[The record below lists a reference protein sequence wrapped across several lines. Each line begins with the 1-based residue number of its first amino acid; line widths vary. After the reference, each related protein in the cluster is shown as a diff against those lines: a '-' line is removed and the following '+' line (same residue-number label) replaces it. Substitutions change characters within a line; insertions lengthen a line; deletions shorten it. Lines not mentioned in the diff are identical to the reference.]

1 MTPSRILYIDL
12 TKRRSETVEKPE
24 LFERYL
30 GGDGVAIKLLT
41 DECPKNADPLSPEN
55 PVIFAIGPL
64 TTMFPCCN
72 KVVSMFKSPLT
83 GNLGE
88 SHAGGRLGLAMKL
101 ADYGAIVIK
110 GQATSPVYVAIHDDQ
125 VSIKEAGVLWGM
137 RSTYSVGRIL
147 REVEPGVGRRSIIR
161 IGPAGENLVRFA
173 NINVDVYRHFGRLGL
188 GAVFGSKKLKALVI
202 SGSKSF
208 KIENPAAYQKIYDKI
223 YTDVTKTDTMKKYHD
238 LGTLANILPLNELRA
253 LPTKNLKQR
262 SFEHAEEISGEHLA
276 ENYLVR
282 KMACP
287 GCPVGCIHI
296 ANLRVAFA
304 AGYEYESLNVPYDYE
319 PFYALGSMLGIGS
332 ADDVLRLIERVDR
345 FGLDAISTGVT
356 LAWATEA
363 LEQGLIFEKDT
374 LGATLRWGNIDG
386 YMKAVSHI
394 VSMPNEFYK
403 TLACGVEAV
412 AQKYGGLEFS
422 LALGSNEIAGYHCG
436 PATILG
442 QLVGARHSHI
452 DNAGYSID
460 QKSLRTTITSD
471 QMVGA
476 LIDEERW
483 RCLLTTLVICLFARG
498 TFTETIVKE
507 ALNSVGISREVEELQ
522 KLGKEIHY
530 EKYKFKFREGF
541 NFQQLRLPKRFFE
554 TPTPHGVLDEQK
566 MLEALKL
573 YVEKSSLAK
582 LPNYNS
588 GSPQ

>member
-1 MTPSRILYIDL
+1 MMLNRVLYIDL
-12 TKRRSETVEKPE
+12 TKRKSETVEKPE

-41 DECPKNADPLSPEN
+41 EECPKNVDPSSPEN

-64 TTMFPCCN
+64 TAMFPCCS

-101 ADYGAIVIK
+101 ANYGAIVIK
-110 GQATSPVYVAIHDDQ
+110 GQANSPVYLAIHDDQ
-125 VSIKEAGVLWGM
+125 VSIKDAGVLWGM

-161 IGPAGENLVRFA
+161 IGPAGENQVHFA
-173 NINVDVYRHFGRLGL
+173 NVNVDVYRHFGRLGL

-208 KIENPAAYQKIYDKI
+208 KIENPAAYQKIYDTI
-223 YTDVTKTDTMKKYHD
+223 YTGVTKTDLMKKYHD
-238 LGTLANILPLNELRA
+238 LGTIENILPLNALRA

-262 SFEHAEEISGEHLA
+262 SFEYAEELSGEHLA
-276 ENYLVR
+276 EDYLVR

-287 GCPVGCIHI
+287 ACPVGCIHI

-319 PFYALGSMLGIGS
+319 PFYALGSMLGLSS

-345 FGLDAISTGVT
+345 FGLDAISVGVT

-363 LEQGLIFEKDT
+363 LERGLIFEKET
-374 LGATLRWGNIDG
+374 LGVTLRWGNVDG
-386 YMKAVSHI
+386 YMKAVSHL
-394 VSMPNEFYK
+394 VSMPNEFYQ
-403 TLACGVEAV
+403 TLACGVEAA
-412 AQKYGGLEFS
+412 AQKYGGEEIAMA
-422 LALGSNEIAGYHCG
+422 LAGNEIAGYHCG

-460 QKSLRTTITSD
+460 QKSLRTKMTSN
-471 QMVGA
+471 QIVSA

-498 TFTETIVKE
+498 TFKENIVKE
-507 ALNSVGISREVEELQ
+507 ALDSVGVSREVEEL
-522 KLGKEIHY
+522 KELGKEIHY

-541 NFQQLRLPKRFFE
+541 NFRQLRLPKRLFE

-566 MLEALKL
+566 MLEALRL

-588 GSPQ
+588 GNPQ